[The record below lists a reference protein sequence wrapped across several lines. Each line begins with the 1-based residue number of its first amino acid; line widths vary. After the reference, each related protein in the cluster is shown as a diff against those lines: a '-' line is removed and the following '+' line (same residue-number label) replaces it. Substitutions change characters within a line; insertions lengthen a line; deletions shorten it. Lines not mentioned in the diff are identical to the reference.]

1 MLSGTLVVREVLLL
15 PLGPP
20 VGKLIEGDD
29 GDDDDEGP
37 TLPPGGGVVEGLF

>member
-1 MLSGTLVVREVLLL
+1 MLSGTLVVRKGLLL

-29 GDDDDEGP
+29 DDDDEGP
-37 TLPPGGGVVEGLF
+37 TLPLGGGVVEGLF